1 MTPGNIFQAAD
12 IRGHVQV
19 FVSKGIAALK
29 VYLVKALPK
38 LSETNH
44 SPYTL
49 NISLKKKKKDNRHIL
64 IQFFKAL
71 HIRLCSG
78 VDINIILDLVALS
91 LESQH

>member
-1 MTPGNIFQAAD
+1 MAPCNIFQAAD

-19 FVSKGIAALK
+19 FVSEGTAAVK

-38 LSETNH
+38 LSETNN
-44 SPYTL
+44 SPYML

-71 HIRLCSG
+71 HIRFCPG
-78 VDINIILDLVALS
+78 VDINVILGLVALS
-91 LESQH
+91 LESER

>member
-1 MTPGNIFQAAD
+1 MAPCNIFQAAD

-19 FVSKGIAALK
+19 FVSEGIAAVK

-49 NISLKKKKKDNRHIL
+49 NISLKKKKDNRHIFDT
-64 IQFFKAL
+64 IFQSSAYQ
-71 HIRLCSG
+71 
-78 VDINIILDLVALS
+78 ILS
-91 LESQH
+91 WGGY